1 MQHYAA
7 DYKTA
12 LDPAPATLS
21 DKIALK
27 CTFRCCWSGA
37 LRGISFVS
45 LMYNISL
52 TWKCGSCL
60 LLKMI
65 QGT

>member
-45 LMYNISL
+45 LMYNISFGS
-52 TWKCGSCL
+52 CGSCL
-60 LLKMI
+60 PLKMI